1 MQAVSRT
8 STTGRLFRYVCASY
22 WNRGASVCANGR
34 MANMETADGAIRE
47 LLASEVLQPSVIERA
62 LDRAVAMLRSILPRQ
77 GVENDGN
84 RAPAGRRVGEIRQ
97 FGVDR
102 REPSCELRAPR
113 GASFGLFRTGSGVLA
128 CVEVSAARPSSL
140 RNIRCLRCSSR
151 PCRRTPR
158 TPEAPAR
165 PKLLRLIISR

>member
-1 MQAVSRT
+1 
-8 STTGRLFRYVCASY
+8 
-22 WNRGASVCANGR
+22 
-34 MANMETADGAIRE
+34 METADGAIRE